1 MWSDECSVER
11 GSGAGRQWVFRTPVQ
26 KWDKEMIQTYKKG
39 KDILVMVWGCFWGSG
54 WCDLYVL
61 DRDFESKK
69 FRYTT
74 NSYIEVLDAELA
86 EHHQPGLI
94 FMQDNAPIH
103 TAKKVKDWFK
113 EQGIPCTDWPPYSP
127 DLNPIEHLWPH
138 LKKKVLEMHPELE
151 TITGEDDIREALGIA
166 LQEAW
171 TLIGKELMDRLIESM
186 PVRVKACKKAGGW
199 HTRY

>member
-1 MWSDECSVER
+1 MV
-11 GSGAGRQWVFRTPVQ
+11 
-26 KWDKEMIQTYKKG
+26 QTYKKG
-39 KDILVMVWGCFWGSG
+39 KDISVMVWACFWGSG
-54 WCDLYVL
+54 RTDLYIL

-69 FRYTT
+69 HGYSA

-86 EHHQPGLI
+86 RHHQPGLI

-103 TAKKVKDWFK
+103 TARKVRDWFK
-113 EQGIPCTDWPPYSP
+113 EQCIPCADWPPYSP

-138 LKKKVLEMHPELE
+138 LKRMVLKMHPELE
-151 TITGEDDIREALGIA
+151 SITGEDNIREALGTA

-171 TLIGKELMDRLIESM
+171 TLIGKDLMDKLIESM
-186 PVRVKACKKAGGW
+186 PDRVKACRKADGW